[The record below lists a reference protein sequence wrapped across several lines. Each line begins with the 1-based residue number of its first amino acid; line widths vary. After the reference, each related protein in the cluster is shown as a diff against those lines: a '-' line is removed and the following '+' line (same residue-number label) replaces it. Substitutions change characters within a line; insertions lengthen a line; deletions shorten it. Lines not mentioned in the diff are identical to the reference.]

1 VNEFIF
7 NFWDVLG
14 EMSPYLLFGFLVAG
28 VLSICISPVFIEQH
42 LGSNSIGSII
52 KASLFGVPLPL
63 CSCGV
68 IPVSASLRN
77 HGASKGATTAFLI
90 STPQTGIDS
99 IMVTLSLLGPV
110 FAVFR
115 PILAFISGIAGG
127 VLVNFI
133 DDKKGS
139 SGSKVDKC
147 HGECCQGKGEKG
159 IIYRIFHYG
168 FIVLPKDLAGSLL
181 IGLIIAAAISSL
193 VPKDLFTGIWSIG
206 IQTKLLVM
214 LLGIPVY
221 VCATASVPIA
231 WSLLAIGISPGA
243 ALIFLMT
250 GPATNAA
257 TLFTMGKVLGKKATL
272 VYLITVAVTAL
283 VGGIVLDKIYLFSGY
298 TSSDSPMWMLPE
310 SIKSLSA
317 VLLISLMI
325 YIIVSSKLSKN
336 KERIKKEEVGTL
348 KLNVS
353 GMTCAH
359 CVQLLEAELLGI
371 NGIDS
376 VSADIKQKELII
388 RGSAINI
395 DMVCERIDW
404 LGYTVL
410 NRNK

>member
-1 VNEFIF
+1 MLSQLNEFIL
-7 NFWDVLG
+7 NFWNVLG
-14 EMSPYLLFGFLVAG
+14 EMSPYLLFGFFVAG
-28 VLSICISPVFIEQH
+28 VLSICVSPAFIEQH
-42 LGSNSIGSII
+42 LGKNSIGSII

-115 PILAFISGIAGG
+115 PILAFLSGIIGG
-127 VLVNFI
+127 VFVNI
-133 DDKKGS
+133 TDNETERDGP
-139 SGSKVDKC
+139 KVEKC
-147 HGECCQGKGEKG
+147 HGECCSGKDEKNVL
-159 IIYRIFHYG
+159 YRIFHYG
-168 FIVLPKDLAGSLL
+168 FIVLPKDLAKSLL

-193 VPKDLFTGIWSIG
+193 MPKDFFTGIWSTG
-206 IQTKLLVM
+206 IQTKLLIM

-257 TLFTMGKVLGKKATL
+257 TLFTMWKILGRKATV

-283 VGGIVLDKIYLFSGY
+283 IGGIILDKIYLFSGY
-298 TSSDSPMWMLPE
+298 AASKSPMWMLPE

-317 VLLISLMI
+317 VLLIGLMV
-325 YIIVSSKLSKN
+325 YVIISSKFS
-336 KERIKKEEVGTL
+336 IKHDEKQAEGL
-348 KLNVS
+348 KLHVS
-353 GMTCAH
+353 GMTCSH
-359 CVQLLEAELLGI
+359 CAKLVTDELSAMQ
-371 NGIDS
+371 GIDS
-376 VSADIKQKELII
+376 VLVNIKKNEVII
-388 RGSAINI
+388 NGKDINI
-395 DMVCERIDW
+395 DMVCKKIDK
-404 LGYTVL
+404 LGYSVK
-410 NRNK
+410 R